1 MSRSTSRAAFTLM
14 ELVISVALLAIVIVK
29 LTIVMNEASNSQRR
43 DTASMALEDNVR
55 RVLDRISYAV
65 MGAERDSLF
74 PNGANPDQHQWIEYR
89 VSLGVENG
97 KIVWDDPEKIA
108 MEGNQVYWAVNEGQP
123 EERKVVWCNA
133 VRALLEKEFANG
145 LDDNVNGLTDE
156 GGLSFALEGDSI
168 TIRLTLE
175 QLAKEGPLT
184 KTAET
189 TVTCRN

>member
-1 MSRSTSRAAFTLM
+1 MRRPTSRAGFTAM
-14 ELVISVALLAIVIVK
+14 ELVIAVALLAIVIVK
-29 LTIVMNEASNSQRR
+29 LTMVMSAASHSQRR
-43 DTASMALEDNVR
+43 ETAAMALEDNVR

-65 MGAERDSLF
+65 MGADRQSLF
-74 PNGANPDQHQWIEYR
+74 PNGTNPDQFQWLEYR

-97 KIVWDDPEKIA
+97 KIVWDDPETIGLD
-108 MEGNQVYWAVNEGQP
+108 GNQVYWAINEGQP
-123 EERKVVWCNA
+123 EERRVVWCNA

-175 QLAKEGPLT
+175 RPTKEGPLT
-184 KTAET
+184 RTAET